1 MLLLLFGASAAGK
14 TTVTS
19 RLRGRLDGVSVHDF
33 DEIGVPAQPTRR
45 WRHDA
50 NERWLLRAL
59 EAERRDTDL
68 LVAGQTPLGELL
80 AAPSASRVRVR
91 GCLLDCDDDTRRA
104 RLSER
109 GSGWLRHAGG
119 TLADHLA
126 WGAWMRAHAAD
137 PLDRLDVIRG
147 EEGLE
152 WDWLEQ
158 RDLREWWP
166 VPVIPSTQPT
176 GLVEERV
183 AEWVAHERALDR

>member
-33 DEIGVPAQPTRR
+33 DEIGVPARPTRG

-50 NERWLLRAL
+50 NERWLLRAV
-59 EAERRDTDL
+59 EAERRDIDL

-91 GCLLDCDDDTRRA
+91 ACLLDCDDDTRRA
-104 RLSER
+104 RLDER
-109 GSGWLRHAGG
+109 GPGWLHHAGG
-119 TLADHLA
+119 TLADHMA
-126 WGAWMRAHAAD
+126 WGAWMRGHAAD

-147 EEGLE
+147 EEALE
-152 WDWLEQ
+152 WDWLE
-158 RDLREWWP
+158 RDLQEWWP
-166 VPVIPSTQPT
+166 VPVILSTQPKCR
-176 GLVEERV
+176 VAEHV
-183 AEWVAHERALDR
+183 AEWVVHERALAR